1 MQVYQLSMNEDRTI
15 YSHVEAANVSQCINI
30 CTLEDNE
37 IVKVNVEEVVF
48 LEWLSKNLLLIQTK
62 HNLLTYY
69 DVFYIDKSLF
79 IVEEFIEGETLTDIF
94 LNGDLQVKGSALLLG
109 ILEYLKII
117 HLHGYIIN
125 DLSPDNIVID
135 KSGNVRFIDAEYTVS
150 ERKYTE
156 IMNLVGTPGFSK
168 LEYSLKDKDLYS
180 FICICYFFFSRKH
193 YEYFRNERRRIF

>member
-109 ILEYLKII
+109 ILEYLNII

-168 LEYSLKDKDLYS
+168 LEYSLKDKDLYF
-180 FICICYFFFSRKH
+180 FICICYFFFNRKH
-193 YEYFRNERRRIF
+193 YEDFRNERRRFF